1 MHDPQNVSEE
11 YGKHFPK
18 WIFWNPWE
26 YKKKPRKKNDKHFIE
41 NKKVMHKKQEKTISN
56 CECGSMKK
64 IQLKIPC

>member
-1 MHDPQNVSEE
+1 MGN
-11 YGKHFPK
+11 
-18 WIFWNPWE
+18 IFRNEFFEIPGNIKSSQE
-26 YKKKPRKKNDKHFIE
+26 KKNDKHFIE